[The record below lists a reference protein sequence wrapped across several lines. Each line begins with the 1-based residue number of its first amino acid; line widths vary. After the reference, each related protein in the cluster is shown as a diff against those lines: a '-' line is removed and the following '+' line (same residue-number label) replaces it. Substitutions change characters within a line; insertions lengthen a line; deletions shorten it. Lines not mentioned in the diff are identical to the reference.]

1 MHPTGNVPPS
11 PHQQQERVHSSSI
24 RSSSSSLRLIRDSAS
39 TMFERVMGRKR
50 RDDYHSNTTTAGSRH
65 YHTAAPSSND
75 PNPTQNNTTLIHS
88 IREEEVGGGDL
99 NHHYDDYD
107 RQYNRMDPNHHERTS
122 RGGGCGGWRRSS
134 GNDALQQQQQQKY
147 SKMIRSSY
155 WNMSMILFAVVL
167 LFGDSIRTIVLPP
180 FLDNTMDAIF
190 VVTILFF
197 LYDIYIRICMI
208 DEENYFTIPAFVQQ
222 YRLHK
227 NPLPLPPVSS
237 SSPLHN
243 TNNNNTSSSS
253 SSHHIRSNHHPDPAR
268 RFTWMEILQQIVTC
282 GSFLFWCDLLSTLAL
297 LYDITWINAIQFRET
312 FIQIT
317 LDPYGIPTDGLD
329 EINQARTIE
338 LDPKL
343 LVTILQSARVA
354 RFIRSGTAVKI
365 SSKVNWFYLLNL
377 CNPIW
382 WFQQLFCINS
392 TKTNSILC
400 CRRHHNHNH
409 DNGGTLMQSSR
420 HGSGAV
426 SLLGGVSASASL
438 PGSSSSPTNIAD
450 HGQQRLSTTSSSV
463 MENNN
468 NNNYSSTNNRG
479 LLHKQS
485 SWATLGQRAVL
496 ATRMKNGPASHKN
509 NNFVSRAFSQ
519 WFLGERSLSTM
530 SVQGDAMRNHLAAV
544 RIQRAW
550 RAVKQQQRSPS
561 MNMVHDD
568 INSGE
573 FSDVAWKGRMSH
585 STINP
590 SLTNSVRMMTTS
602 IPSKSSRVVQSA
614 VTTTTSHLT
623 SAVSTAAATA
633 TATVNSLND
642 VNYNYNNKRRN
653 ESQVGS
659 AMREL
664 TGQRV
669 AIGIIVALLL
679 TVIFTY
685 TEEDA
690 TRPTTMIVLHSQTK
704 FDAFATKALNAAR
717 MTAVPDLFSYEL
729 ANGEIVQ
736 YDVVENGRTPSDLRP
751 SERLRITIL
760 TVDVNDTTTG
770 SFSVYSE
777 RREEAVVTILST
789 LFIVLL
795 WFFGVTAF
803 AGPVMVLV
811 VIPIERM
818 VRLLGMLM
826 VDPLGYQ
833 STSRYKRFVDEESE
847 ITKNTRWTKEILKG
861 METSFL
867 MSTILRIGSLMKVGF
882 GSAGVEIIR
891 NNLEKG
897 QSKNMLILSS
907 QGSTVSC
914 IFLFC
919 DIRNFT
925 DATECLQ
932 EEVFVFTNRI
942 AAVVHSNVHSYGG
955 SANKNVGDAFLLSW
969 LLDEDPTLAKHDNFS
984 SQKRSTGSFSAK
996 NNQADKCLLSV
1007 VRICMALY
1015 HDDYYIGAMTESA
1028 REALVMK
1035 LQHRKGPI
1043 VQMGFGMHA
1052 GRAVQGAIGSQRKID
1067 ATYVSEAVERAEF
1080 LESSTKRYGLPML
1093 MSDSFHRLLHPSN
1106 RRRCRKIDQILI
1118 QEDYDDDNEEDDKD
1132 TAGDI
1137 MELFTFDIDVASL
1150 WAKKSSKVAAETST
1164 RDGNNNAHNEGSAS
1178 DSSRRGT
1185 LTKQPRENRRSS
1197 NNGSTFLTNDSDE
1210 LNSSSLFL
1218 GPNSAN
1224 NNNNSN
1230 NPSLNNNP
1238 IDADGGGGTS
1248 THSGGGGD
1256 DPNTNLPPHRHYV
1269 APTLVLPTGPALYN
1283 ANVWTSD
1290 DMRTM
1295 RQLYSDGLFFQN
1307 FMSGLQ
1313 SYYAKD
1319 WEHATQCFT
1328 TILQRFEDGPSR
1340 YFLSRIEEHNGIP
1353 PKDFVG
1359 YGIP

>member
-1 MHPTGNVPPS
+1 MNV
-11 PHQQQERVHSSSI
+11 
-24 RSSSSSLRLIRDSAS
+24 LFLI
-39 TMFERVMGRKR
+39 
-50 RDDYHSNTTTAGSRH
+50 
-65 YHTAAPSSND
+65 
-75 PNPTQNNTTLIHS
+75 
-88 IREEEVGGGDL
+88 
-99 NHHYDDYD
+99 
-107 RQYNRMDPNHHERTS
+107 
-122 RGGGCGGWRRSS
+122 
-134 GNDALQQQQQQKY
+134 
-147 SKMIRSSY
+147 
-155 WNMSMILFAVVL
+155 
-167 LFGDSIRTIVLPP
+167 TIV
-180 FLDNTMDAIF
+180 
-190 VVTILFF
+190 FF
-197 LYDIYIRICMI
+197 LYDIYIRIWI
-208 DEENYFTIPAFVQQ
+208 IEEEHYVTVPAFWM
-222 YRLHK
+222 RTAAAAAGGGGGR
-227 NPLPLPPVSS
+227 PPRYSWYHV
-237 SSPLHN
+237 
-243 TNNNNTSSSS
+243 T
-253 SSHHIRSNHHPDPAR
+253 IQ
-268 RFTWMEILQQIVTC
+268 ILTC
-282 GSFLFWCDLLSTLAL
+282 ASFLFWCDLLSTLAL
-297 LYDITWINAIQFRET
+297 LYDITWFNVRHFREGA
-312 FIQIT
+312 ISIT
-317 LDPYGIPTDGLD
+317 LDAYGIPTTGLD
-329 EINQARTIE
+329 TINEAKPYE
-338 LDPKL
+338 LDPQL

-354 RFIRSGTAVKI
+354 RFIRSSSAVKL

-377 CNPIW
+377 CNPLW
-382 WFQQLFCINS
+382 WFQQCFRPS
-392 TKTNSILC
+392 KSILC
-400 CRRHHNHNH
+400 CRRRHPAA
-409 DNGGTLMQSSR
+409 DTGTPLSPSRSSNGSSAAMSSVGVSAL
-420 HGSGAV
+420 GSS
-426 SLLGGVSASASL
+426 SLPLATSASAS
-438 PGSSSSPTNIAD
+438 PTESGQRQSSNMIITDPSNDRSSS
-450 HGQQRLSTTSSSV
+450 
-463 MENNN
+463 NNN
-468 NNNYSSTNNRG
+468 WRHKKST
-479 LLHKQS
+479 
-485 SWATLGQRAVL
+485 WETLGHRFV
-496 ATRMKNGPASHKN
+496 ATNRIKNGSTGYNTTNHNMN
-509 NNFVSRAFSQ
+509 NGRNGLSRTISQ
-519 WFLGERSLSTM
+519 WFLGPSNSA
-530 SVQGDAMRNHLAAV
+530 QADAIRCHFAALK
-544 RIQRAW
+544 IQRAW
-550 RAVKQQQRSPS
+550 RSLKRSSS
-561 MNMVHDD
+561 MNIHPDD
-568 INSGE
+568 TTSAE

-590 SLTNSVRMMTTS
+590 SLTNSIRAMGKPSMA
-602 IPSKSSRVVQSA
+602 SKSSRMVQSA
-614 VTTTTSHLT
+614 VTNTTDQLNSMANTT
-623 SAVSTAAATA
+623 VVAVN
-633 TATVNSLND
+633 ATVNSLSD
-642 VNYNYNNKRRN
+642 VHYNYKRRN

-685 TEEDA
+685 TEQDA
-690 TRPTTMIVLHSQTK
+690 TRPTTMIVLHSQTR
-704 FDAFATKALNAAR
+704 FDAFANKSLNAAR

-729 ANGEIVQ
+729 ANGEIVE
-736 YDVVENGRTPSDLRP
+736 YNVVEYGRTPNDLRP
-751 SERLRITIL
+751 VERLRITIS
-760 TVDVNDTTTG
+760 TPDANVTTIG
-770 SFSVYSE
+770 SFMNYSE
-777 RREEAVVTILST
+777 RREQAIVTILST
-789 LFIVLL
+789 LFIVSL

-818 VRLLGMLM
+818 VRLLNMLM

-833 STSRYKRFVDEESE
+833 STSRYKRFVDEENE

-919 DIRNFT
+919 DIRSFT

-955 SANKNVGDAFLLSW
+955 SANKNVGDAFLVSW
-969 LLDEDPTLAKHDNFS
+969 LLDEDIVATKNNDYS
-984 SQKRSTGSFSAK
+984 SHKRNTGTFSAK
-996 NNQADKCLLSV
+996 SNQADKCLLSV

-1080 LESSTKRYGLPML
+1080 LESSTKRYGVPML

-1118 QEDYDDDNEEDDKD
+1118 QEDYDDDNEEDDKE

-1150 WAKKSSKVAAETST
+1150 WAKKSSMVAADTSA
-1164 RDGNNNAHNEGSAS
+1164 RDGTNSNDNMANE
-1178 DSSRRGT
+1178 SSRRGT
-1185 LTKQPRENRRSS
+1185 LPKQPRENRRSS
-1197 NNGSTFLTNDSDE
+1197 ANFNSSFLSNDSDE
-1210 LNSSSLFL
+1210 LNSSTLFV
-1218 GPNSAN
+1218 GTNSAN
-1224 NNNNSN
+1224 NNNNPSSN
-1230 NPSLNNNP
+1230 HPN
-1238 IDADGGGGTS
+1238 DADGGGGTG
-1248 THSGGGGD
+1248 TGVGTSGGGGGGGTNNTGSHNSGD
-1256 DPNTNLPPHRHYV
+1256 DPSTLILHRQPY

-1313 SYYAKD
+1313 SYYTKD